1 MGCLSFSLR
10 CEKDE
15 MEGDAKSILE
25 NLKLSSSLNLFLND
39 GHGWAKGNQKYL
51 CTPRINTCFVIQS

>member
-1 MGCLSFSLR
+1 MGCLSFSVR

-39 GHGWAKGNQKYL
+39 GHG
-51 CTPRINTCFVIQS
+51 

>member
-1 MGCLSFSLR
+1 MGCLSFSVR

-25 NLKLSSSLNLFLND
+25 NLKLSTFKFIESFLE
-39 GHGWAKGNQKYL
+39 
-51 CTPRINTCFVIQS
+51 